1 MLATISREVALRELD
16 IEHQAVRDLMN
27 TLTDEEKT
35 RPNTIRYGLYPDQK
49 LSFKDLLAHLIT
61 YEAYTIE
68 AVEAWKR
75 GEKHW
80 TVDAMQSESGGRK
93 IHYAGIEDRRGQ
105 TLTETLDEWEQ
116 TQYALMAMIRKLSD
130 EDWKSPA
137 FFPTDEPL
145 DLGGVLEIIL
155 VAPPRPP
162 YRHLPVHIPNSE
174 AYIRTMRGTR

>member
-1 MLATISREVALRELD
+1 MLATLSREVALRELD
-16 IEHQAVRDLMN
+16 IEHRAVRDLMN

-35 RPNTIRYGLYPDQK
+35 RPDTIRYGLYPDQK

-61 YEAYTIE
+61 YEAFSIE
-68 AVEAWKR
+68 AVDAWKR
-75 GEKHW
+75 GEKHFAI
-80 TVDAMQSESGGRK
+80 DAMQSESGGRK

-116 TQYALMAMIRKLSD
+116 TQYALMAMIRKLGD
-130 EDWKSPA
+130 DDWKQAAPFA
-137 FFPTDEPL
+137 TDAPL

-174 AYIRTMRGTR
+174 AYIRALRAR